1 MGHRDEV
8 ILTKILSEISIAQEM
23 LGVLSLAEF
32 EANELLK
39 RAICMTVIN
48 IWRISKKICQMNAVK
63 SVLQCLGGRLL
74 VLGILQLINIKR

>member
-39 RAICMTVIN
+39 RAI
-48 IWRISKKICQMNAVK
+48 
-63 SVLQCLGGRLL
+63 
-74 VLGILQLINIKR
+74 